1 MLRWRLTL
9 GAVFIAG
16 LAALIFFDVRAAR
29 DTTLP
34 PGLLLLPLAL
44 TISIGATREYLAWV
58 RMRSPEVCGPLLV
71 GGNWVLAASPWLA
84 ACSMGTAAA
93 GRGQLIAFIAMFLV
107 LLVTEVLR
115 YDKDASQ
122 RVTERIALTL
132 FGFAYIGLLLSFIV
146 RLRMSPDGIVPLL
159 MMLVVVKAADI
170 GAYTVGRLFGKRKM
184 APKLSPGKTWE
195 GFVGGLVFAALGAVA
210 VAHFTGLNVPRAGV
224 ALPGLGRFLP
234 FAIVVGTTGVVG
246 DLVESLLKRD
256 FGRKDSSD
264 WMPGFGGVLD
274 LIDSPLLAAP
284 VACLLWEWGVL
295 NG

>member
-9 GAVFIAG
+9 GAIFIAG

-29 DTTLP
+29 ETTLP
-34 PGLLLLPLAL
+34 PGLLLLPVAL
-44 TISIGATREYLAWV
+44 TIAIGATREYLAWV
-58 RMRSPEVCGPLLV
+58 RTRSPEISGTLLI
-71 GGNWVLAASPWLA
+71 GGNWLIAASPWLA

-93 GRGQLIAFIAMFLV
+93 GRGQLIAFTAILLV
-107 LLVTEVLR
+107 LLVFEVKR
-115 YDKDASQ
+115 YDKDSSQ

-146 RLRMSPDGIVPLL
+146 RLRMSPQGIVPLL

-170 GAYTVGRLFGKRKM
+170 GAYTIGRLFGKHKM

-195 GFVGGLVFAALGAVA
+195 GFVGGLAFAVVGAMIVA
-210 VAHFTGLNVPRAGV
+210 YFTGLNAPLGGG
-224 ALPGLGRFLP
+224 ALQHLGRFVP
-234 FAIVVGTTGVVG
+234 FALVVGTAGVIG

-284 VACLLWEWGVL
+284 VACLFWEGSFFAP
-295 NG
+295 